1 MIFSKILFL
10 KLFQKQELLN
20 FRIEFKLEEYK
31 VALDILK

>member
-10 KLFQKQELLN
+10 KLFQKQKLLN
-20 FRIEFKLEEYK
+20 FMIEFKLEEYK